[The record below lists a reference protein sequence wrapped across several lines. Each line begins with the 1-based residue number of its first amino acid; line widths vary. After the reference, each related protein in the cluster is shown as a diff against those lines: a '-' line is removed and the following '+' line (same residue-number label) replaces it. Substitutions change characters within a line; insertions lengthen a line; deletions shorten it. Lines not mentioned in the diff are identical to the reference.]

1 MDEEQIRRTVLVG
14 VDGSPSA
21 VRAVRWGAAEAARR
35 GVPLQLITVFGWA
48 SDPTGEPGDAQDRY
62 REVLLGRVRANLD
75 NAVQVAAGEALD
87 IVVEHKI
94 VVGSAIDVLVEESHR
109 AAVVVLGDRGLTRLD
124 GVIVGSVAVALA
136 AQAVCPVVVV
146 RGTEPTSSEA
156 AASWPVVV
164 GVDGSA
170 TSESAVG
177 FAFDA
182 AATRGVTLVAVHA
195 WSDLI
200 PDPAVETSLDWTSI
214 DSDQHHL
221 LSTLLAPWAAKYP
234 DVPVEQV
241 LTRAGPGHT
250 LIEQSKRAQLLVI
263 GSRGRSEFAG
273 LVLGS
278 VSNALLHRADCPV
291 AVARHRTTRAR

>member
-1 MDEEQIRRTVLVG
+1 MDAEQIRRTVLVG

-21 VRAVRWGAAEAARR
+21 VRAVRWGAAEATRR
-35 GVPLQLITVFGWA
+35 KVPLQLVTVFGWA
-48 SDPTGEPGDAQDRY
+48 VDPAGEPGDAQDRY
-62 REVLLGRVRANLD
+62 REARLAQIRANLD

-94 VVGSAIDVLVEESHR
+94 IVGSAIDVLVEESHR
-109 AAVVVLGDRGLTRLD
+109 ADVVVLGDRGLTRLD
-124 GVIVGSVAVALA
+124 GLIVGSVAVALA

-146 RGTEPTSSEA
+146 RGTEPASTEA
-156 AASWPVVV
+156 DSWPVVV

-182 AATRGVTLVAVHA
+182 AATRGVALVAVHA

-200 PDPAVETSLDWTSI
+200 PDPAVESSLDWSSI
-214 DSDQHHL
+214 ESDQQHL
-221 LSTLLAPWAAKYP
+221 LSALLAPWAQKYP

-278 VSNALLHRADCPV
+278 VSNALLHRAGCPV
-291 AVARHRTTRAR
+291 AVARHLTARAR